1 MKRFQIKAAGQ
12 QYIGLFQTSFDA
24 HRDALSRFGIV
35 HVSVICLP

>member
-1 MKRFQIKAAGQ
+1 MKRFKINIDGHE
-12 QYIGLFQTSFDA
+12 YIGLFRSSFDA